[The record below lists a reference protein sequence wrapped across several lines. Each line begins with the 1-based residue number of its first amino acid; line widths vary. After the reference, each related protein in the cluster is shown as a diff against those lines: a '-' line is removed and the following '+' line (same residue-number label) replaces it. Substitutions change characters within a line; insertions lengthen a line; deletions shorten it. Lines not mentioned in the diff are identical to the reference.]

1 MGSDYAIP
9 WDRSR
14 ALSRAFLQTK
24 LAGAP
29 DFAGLLG
36 KVVELTAWENELG
49 NGGDSSLCLEMMV
62 MEGG

>member
-1 MGSDYAIP
+1 MV
-9 WDRSR
+9 RSR
-14 ALSRAFLQTK
+14 VIDPVLSAGLEKALAQTK

-49 NGGDSSLCLEMMV
+49 NGGGDRSLCLEELMA
-62 MEGG
+62 

>member
-1 MGSDYAIP
+1 M
-9 WDRSR
+9 RSR
-14 ALSRAFLQTK
+14 VIDPVLSAGLEKALAQTK

-49 NGGDSSLCLEMMV
+49 NGG
-62 MEGG
+62 G